1 MEGSQMRVRKAVAE
15 WPGEDGEDGGRGE
28 AGKGREI
35 HTHPDAQVKSSRRR
49 GGQGCART
57 GKRPGRG
64 LFFRGPA
71 QRTETWVDPLR
82 RTPPTSVHPKAL
94 LAVHCHHQ
102 GVILFSV
109 RGRMHGRRQQAA
121 CTQRGHRPGGTREDE
136 AKAERECRASC
147 SRDDAA
153 WNVTQ
158 RPPPKLGA
166 QSARARATAGAVQCS
181 AAHQGRSRASLQEY
195 FLEVA
200 EPLLLLDRGSMVPRL
215 MASRRGGPPEISV
228 APGAQG
234 GPGQRWMAEI
244 GPEDWTS
251 GIARR
256 VFGWTLPIPSSVDDR
271 TSQVPMLL
279 SPAGVAQ
286 SMSVGAWTT
295 P

>member
-35 HTHPDAQVKSSRRR
+35 HTHPDAQVKSSCRR

-121 CTQRGHRPGGTREDE
+121 CTQHWHRPGGTREDE

-158 RPPPKLGA
+158 RPTPKLGA
-166 QSARARATAGAVQCS
+166 QSARARATAGAVQCCAS
-181 AAHQGRSRASLQEY
+181 GPLPSQPPGVFFGGCRTSPSPGPGFHGPKVDGVSTRGTTGNIGCARGQGWSRG
-195 FLEVA
+195 
-200 EPLLLLDRGSMVPRL
+200 RGGWPRL
-215 MASRRGGPPEISV
+215 ALKIGLLELPTACSAGLCQSRRRSTTGRPKFPCCC
-228 APGAQG
+228 
-234 GPGQRWMAEI
+234 
-244 GPEDWTS
+244 
-251 GIARR
+251 RR
-256 VFGWTLPIPSSVDDR
+256 
-271 TSQVPMLL
+271 
-279 SPAGVAQ
+279 PALH
-286 SMSVGAWTT
+286 SR
-295 P
+295 